1 MVEYVKEAELRIMNL
16 FWKYKECTR
25 NEIAEHCA
33 KLKYPYTDTYIFNV
47 VRQLEKRNFIKSCS
61 LRAGVTRCS
70 IVYKPTFTKAEF
82 CFYLLNPNE
91 QDAKELVSL
100 CNDLLTNRTWW
111 FNPILLFNK
120 WQKHNSLCGAVVP
133 LHYALISEVIYEYNL
148 SYYDNCFT
156 DFYNNFT
163 LQHHWNIQKNKICR

>member
-1 MVEYVKEAELRIMNL
+1 MSDRGEKIMVEYVKEAELRIMNL

-47 VRQLEKRNFIKSCS
+47 VRQLEKRNFIKSCGF
-61 LRAGVTRCS
+61 RAGVTRCS

-91 QDAKELVSL
+91 QDAKELISL
-100 CNDLLTNRTWW
+100 CNDLLTNRT
-111 FNPILLFNK
+111 
-120 WQKHNSLCGAVVP
+120 
-133 LHYALISEVIYEYNL
+133 
-148 SYYDNCFT
+148 
-156 DFYNNFT
+156 
-163 LQHHWNIQKNKICR
+163 

>member
-47 VRQLEKRNFIKSCS
+47 VRQLEKRNFIKSCG

-91 QDAKELVSL
+91 QDAKDYCIYNRHNISTYDFKSRSMFKFS
-100 CNDLLTNRTWW
+100 NAILT
-111 FNPILLFNK
+111 
-120 WQKHNSLCGAVVP
+120 
-133 LHYALISEVIYEYNL
+133 
-148 SYYDNCFT
+148 
-156 DFYNNFT
+156 
-163 LQHHWNIQKNKICR
+163 

>member
-1 MVEYVKEAELRIMNL
+1 MVEYVKEAELRVMNL

-47 VRQLEKRNFIKSCS
+47 VRQLEKHNFIKSCG

-82 CFYLLNPNE
+82 CFTCSIPMSKMLKNLYHYAMIYLQTAL
-91 QDAKELVSL
+91 D
-100 CNDLLTNRTWW
+100 DLTLFSFLTNGKSTTACAE
-111 FNPILLFNK
+111 LLY
-120 WQKHNSLCGAVVP
+120 LCIM
-133 LHYALISEVIYEYNL
+133 H
-148 SYYDNCFT
+148 
-156 DFYNNFT
+156 
-163 LQHHWNIQKNKICR
+163 

>member
-47 VRQLEKRNFIKSCS
+47 VRQLEKRNFIKSCG

-91 QDAKELVSL
+91 QDHYAMIYLQTAL
-100 CNDLLTNRTWW
+100 DDLTLFSFLTNGKSTTDCAE
-111 FNPILLFNK
+111 LLY
-120 WQKHNSLCGAVVP
+120 LCIM
-133 LHYALISEVIYEYNL
+133 H
-148 SYYDNCFT
+148 
-156 DFYNNFT
+156 
-163 LQHHWNIQKNKICR
+163 